1 MKTMRTVIIRRLALL
16 FFCFLP
22 AILYGGQQY
31 GTTTGSPPSNPPS
44 YAASEGNAPQQKNLQ
59 HIARKEYKVCLEH
72 CANDAECTA
81 RCAQAYSRRMKSFG
95 AETN

>member
-1 MKTMRTVIIRRLALL
+1 MKTMRTVVIRGFALL

-22 AILYGGQQY
+22 AILHGGQQY
-31 GTTTGSPPSNPPS
+31 GAATGSPPPDRPS
-44 YAASEGNAPQQKNLQ
+44 YAAPEGKAPQQKNLQ

-72 CANDAECTA
+72 CANDAECSA

-95 AETN
+95 VETN